1 MDAFLNAPAAVSG
14 WDDSAAQPLPSED
27 EDLVPFSPQNRM
39 KTFLVLAMLIDSII
53 VIGGVVWLQKYSPNA
68 TSTPLAFALIGFG
81 GLGMKELLVMIHNH
95 QEARQTRHDLRG
107 AIGKT
112 TEIVQVAAKGMEVAA
127 TELAQKTNG
136 GLTNAVKEMGEQVR
150 LAEREQL
157 IADPKCREAIQ
168 EIVRQTVQ
176 ELKGPPG

>member
-1 MDAFLNAPAAVSG
+1 MTTLQIPAGYDDAF
-14 WDDSAAQPLPSED
+14 AQPLPIEE

-39 KTFLVLAMLIDSII
+39 KTFLVLAMLIDSVI

-68 TSTPLAFALIGFG
+68 ASTPLAFALIGFG

-112 TEIVQVAAKGMEVAA
+112 TQIVQVAAKEMEVAA
-127 TELAQKTNG
+127 KDLA
-136 GLTNAVKEMGEQVR
+136 
-150 LAEREQL
+150 
-157 IADPKCREAIQ
+157 
-168 EIVRQTVQ
+168 
-176 ELKGPPG
+176 